1 MRTSVFYFSR
11 LGLQFQNWILALIGA
26 VALIALAL
34 AAFAIFWAVQES
46 DAAAVE
52 RQRRMTE
59 LSVQGIVR
67 ELALQQ
73 EVVAVWDD
81 PVLQLRN
88 TPPNPEWLD
97 ENFGS
102 WLNRTYGHNQ
112 VYILNADD
120 EPVYAAVDGTRG
132 EPGDYDH
139 VRSGLESHLKE
150 LRGRQVAPSQGA
162 GGPATDGKHLT
173 SGKAVYDTQ
182 LLNLLGRPAAVSA
195 MRIVPHSEAVAQQ
208 PGSEFVLVSVR
219 FLDGSFLHQLA
230 ERNLIEGLRFSQV
243 AQASASEVS
252 VPLKSDTGG
261 LIGYFVWK
269 PETPGTRILGRIG
282 PATALVS
289 VVILILIGLLLRW
302 IWRAMSVLRRTII
315 ELQASEAQAQHLA
328 FHDVLTGLPNRA
340 LFDDRLD
347 QALARSRRGEKIAVL
362 MLDLDRFKHVND
374 TLGHHAGD
382 SLIRE
387 FASRLSGILRSGDT
401 VARLGGDEFAIV
413 QADIAGEEDVNG
425 LCDRIL
431 AAVRQPFDVL
441 GHRAFVGASIGIAL
455 APDAGSDRIEIVRK
469 ADIALY
475 RAKAEGRGCYRAFSP
490 AMDETVKVR
499 GTIEEELRIALATG
513 EGLEVA
519 YQPQVAAPGRP
530 IVGLEALVRW
540 QHPTRGSILP
550 DQFIPVAEQTGLI
563 SQVGDFVLREVCAT
577 SRRWPDLFISINL
590 SPVQFRTEG
599 FAERVIQ
606 IVRESGADPGKI
618 ELEITEGVLLDEGR
632 QTADALRVLRTAG
645 FRVALDDFGTG
656 YSSLGYLHK
665 FDVDKIKIDR
675 SFVNSLGREE
685 NSTAIINAIVALG
698 RALDLTVTAEGVETK
713 EQERFLRG
721 AGCHELQG
729 YLFSRPLPKEQVA
742 RVLEDSSQP
751 QESAVLRQAPMAT

>member
-1 MRTSVFYFSR
+1 LRNSLFSFDR
-11 LGLQFQNWILALIGA
+11 LGSRSLNKILALIGA
-26 VALIALAL
+26 VAVIALAL

-52 RQRRMTE
+52 RQRQMTE

-97 ENFGS
+97 ENLGV

-112 VYILNADD
+112 VYILNASD

-132 EPGDYDH
+132 EPGDYNQ
-139 VRSGLESHLKE
+139 VRSALEDRLKE
-150 LRGRQVAPSQGA
+150 LRGREATPRQGS
-162 GGPATDGKHLT
+162 GEPTTDSTHLT
-173 SGKAVYDTQ
+173 SGKALYDTQ
-182 LLNLLGRPAAVSA
+182 VLKLLGRPAAVSA
-195 MRIVPHSEAVAQQ
+195 MRIVPHSEAVIQQ
-208 PGSEFVLVSVR
+208 PGSEPVLVSVR
-219 FLDGSFLHQLA
+219 FLDGAFLQQLA
-230 ERNLIEGLRFSQV
+230 ERNLIERLRFSPS
-243 AQASASEVS
+243 AQAAAGEVS
-252 VPLKSDTGG
+252 IPLNSSTGD

-282 PATALVS
+282 PATALGGI
-289 VVILILIGLLLRW
+289 VILILIGVLLRW
-302 IWRAMSVLRRTII
+302 VWRAMSALRRTVI

-347 QALARSRRGEKIAVL
+347 KALARTRRGEKIAVL

-387 FASRLSGILRSGDT
+387 FAGRLSSILRTGDT
-401 VARLGGDEFAIV
+401 VARLGGDEFAII
-413 QADIAGEEDVNG
+413 QTDIAGDEDVNR

-431 AAVRQPFDVL
+431 AAVRKPFDVL
-441 GHRAFVGASIGIAL
+441 GHQAFVGASIGIAL

-475 RAKAEGRGCYRAFSP
+475 RAKAEGRGCYRTFSP
-490 AMDETVKVR
+490 AMDETVRAR
-499 GTIEEELRIALATG
+499 GTIEEELRIALAAG

-530 IVGLEALVRW
+530 IIGLEALVRW
-540 QHPTRGSILP
+540 QHPTRGLILP
-550 DQFIPVAEQTGLI
+550 DQFIPIAEQTGLI
-563 SQVGDFVLREVCAT
+563 SQIGEFVLREVCAT

-590 SPVQFRTEG
+590 SPVQFRTDG
-599 FAERVIQ
+599 FADRVIQ
-606 IVRESGADPGKI
+606 IVRENRVDPASI
-618 ELEITEGVLLDEGR
+618 ELEITEGVLLDEGG
-632 QTADALRVLRTAG
+632 QTADALKALRAAG

-656 YSSLGYLHK
+656 YSSLGYLQK
-665 FDVDKIKIDR
+665 FEVDKIKIDR
-675 SFVNSLGREE
+675 SFVSSLGRDQ

-713 EQERFLRG
+713 EQERFLHG

-729 YLFSRPLPKEQVA
+729 YLYAKALPREQVA
-742 RVLEDSSQP
+742 RMLESLP
-751 QESAVLRQAPMAT
+751 QAQKGAVLLPSPMGT